1 MSKLAKKDLQIM
13 IDEKLGQLF
22 FGDKKKNI
30 RLLMLRPIDLIEFSE
45 FAGTNADDILI
56 WVGKS
61 LGKGYIDNLFS
72 KIDWSKETMETKKE
86 VFLAILEALEL
97 MGYGHPSGTFKK
109 DHILIEVEE
118 PLASDEL
125 ENIIAKNLCLIYLG
139 FFTGI
144 FDALLVDV
152 DGEEIDC
159 VLLGDD
165 KCAFKFQLISEEL
178 EEKLVDKEPPKT
190 YSFSL
195 RDL

>member
-13 IDEKLGQLF
+13 IDEKLGQIF

-30 RLLMLRPIDLIEFSE
+30 RLLMIRPIDLIEFSE

-61 LGKGYIDNLFS
+61 LGKGIIDNLFS

-86 VFLAILEALEL
+86 TILNILEAVEL
-97 MGYGHPSGTFKK
+97 MGYGHSTGTFKK

-118 PLASDEL
+118 PLASDDL
-125 ENIIAKNLCLIYLG
+125 ENIMAKNLCLIYLG
-139 FFTGI
+139 FYTGI

-152 DGEEIDC
+152 EGKEIDC

-165 KCAFKFQLISEEL
+165 KCAFKYQLISGEL
-178 EEKLVDKEPPKT
+178 EEKLIDKEPQKV

-195 RDL
+195 RNL